1 MHRKVSKKSPKKG
14 TFPCGRQCGRVF
26 ATPHHRRLHEASC
39 KHNPSN
45 AGQEESVQHA
55 SIVEP
60 HSIGKQPINTPSP
73 GARKRQCTRTH
84 THTREREEMEGD
96 IIDTVLQP
104 ALDEDTFMNAAS
116 EARTLLGERGQQKL
130 ERIGKQRVRD
140 NEISPTAPSKRRHR
154 SSTSTPATRCHAT
167 SSPKASSLSPQTT
180 APPAC
185 ATPIQSSSS
194 SSSSSQS
201 MHGPPTPWVP
211 CHISAVPG
219 SRLVEIGRLL
229 SKSKDKVTMAQ
240 TLLGATGAQD
250 VRKHYWKLSVQLH
263 PYKSKDSWA
272 TDRFELLLKAYNL
285 LKHKYK
291 LH

>member
-1 MHRKVSKKSPKKG
+1 MHRKASKKSPKKG
-14 TFPCGRQCGRVF
+14 TFPCGRQCGRVV
-26 ATPHHRRLHEASC
+26 ATPHHQRLHEASC

-45 AGQEESVQHA
+45 AVPEDNVQHA

-60 HSIGKQPINTPSP
+60 HSGGKRPINTPSP
-73 GARKRQCTRTH
+73 GARKRQCTGTD
-84 THTREREEMEGD
+84 THTRERQEMEGD

-104 ALDEDTFMNAAS
+104 ALDENTFINAAS
-116 EARTLLGERGQQKL
+116 EARTLLDERGQQRL
-130 ERIGKQRVRD
+130 ERKGKQRVRD

-154 SSTSTPATRCHAT
+154 SSASTPATTCHAA
-167 SSPKASSLSPQTT
+167 SPPKASSLSPQTT

-211 CHISAVPG
+211 CHISAVLG
-219 SRLVEIGRLL
+219 SRLVEIGSLL

-240 TLLGATGAQD
+240 TLLGATTAQD
-250 VRKHYWKLSVQLH
+250 VRKHYLKLSVHLH
-263 PYKSKDSWA
+263 PDKSKDSWA
-272 TDRFELLLKAYNL
+272 TDRFQLLLKAYNL
-285 LKHKYK
+285 LNDKYK

>member
-1 MHRKVSKKSPKKG
+1 M
-14 TFPCGRQCGRVF
+14 F

-45 AGQEESVQHA
+45 AGQEENVPHA

-60 HSIGKQPINTPSP
+60 HSKPHSSGKQPIITPSP
-73 GARKRQCTRTH
+73 EARKRQCTGTH
-84 THTREREEMEGD
+84 THTRERQEMEGD

-104 ALDEDTFMNAAS
+104 ALNEDTFINAAS
-116 EARTLLGERGQQKL
+116 EARTLLDEQGQQRL
-130 ERIGKQRVRD
+130 ERKGKQRVRD

-154 SSTSTPATRCHAT
+154 SSASTPATTCDAT
-167 SSPKASSLSPQTT
+167 SPPKASSLSPQTS
-180 APPAC
+180 APPAR

-194 SSSSSQS
+194 SSSSSPS

-219 SRLVEIGRLL
+219 SRLVEIRSLL
-229 SKSKDKVTMAQ
+229 PKSKDKITMAL
-240 TLLGATGAQD
+240 TLLGATNAQD
-250 VRKHYWKLSVQLH
+250 IRRHYLKLSVQLH
-263 PYKSKDSWA
+263 PDKSKDSWA
-272 TDRFELLLKAYNL
+272 TDRFQLLLTAYNL
-285 LKHKYK
+285 LKDKYK